1 VHVMAAGTWV
11 GGLTVLA
18 IAGRSVER
26 RAYQQF
32 STLAMASVLALVATG
47 IVNSV
52 LRIDRVPQLWQTRYG
67 VTLLIKLVI
76 VGVALGAAA
85 LSRRTLHRDGT
96 PARTVRLEAAV
107 TVVVLAATAV
117 LTLTTPPATV
127 AAESSGA
134 AANGPASE
142 GTVAATVRLNLGA
155 GRSGVLQ
162 VSPATTAGS
171 RIGLTLSDRGGQPL
185 AVNRVK
191 LQMSLPF
198 KGIDNIDVPL
208 RVAAGGW
215 IGDFQF
221 PVAGKWQA
229 TVTVED
235 KTLAAVVAAG
245 SLDVRG

>member
-1 VHVMAAGTWV
+1 MG
-11 GGLTVLA
+11 
-18 IAGRSVER
+18 
-26 RAYQQF
+26 
-32 STLAMASVLALVATG
+32 SVLALVATG
-47 IVNSV
+47 IVNS
-52 LRIDRVPQLWQTRYG
+52 LFRINRLSQLWETRYG
-67 VTLLIKLVI
+67 LTLLVKLGI
-76 VGVALGAAA
+76 VAVALGAAA

-96 PARTVRLEAAV
+96 PARTVRVEAAV

-127 AAESSGA
+127 AAQSTA
-134 AANGPASE
+134 AGANGSVDPST
-142 GTVAATVRLNLGA
+142 GTVADTVQLNLGA

-171 RIGLTLSDRGGQPL
+171 RIGLTLFDRRRQPL

-191 LQMSLPF
+191 LQMSLPSR
-198 KGIDNIDVPL
+198 GIDNIDVPL
-208 RVAAGGW
+208 LAAAGGW

-245 SLDVRG
+245 SVDVRG